1 MSINRV
7 PVWLRHN
14 HHCHHQHHHNHHH
27 QLTRMTSAIVLGLL
41 LTRLKLRLLLR
52 RRSRGGKISTLTNL
66 NKRHYQIKNDNFDIL
81 WMIDT
86 NTLKERKTTNL
97 KFPTRPAQAPR
108 QSPEAFMAIMSIM
121 SSCNWE
127 TIRKLYSL
135 KMQSFC
141 DKFQNSWK
149 LILRQSYMEK
159 IIKNNFASNFLGK
172 TESVSVIG
180 GGEVV
185 DNSTSLKN
193 KTNKIDQDEQI
204 RYIINK

>member
-1 MSINRV
+1 MSLNPV
-7 PVWLRHN
+7 PVCHRHN
-14 HHCHHQHHHNHHH
+14 HSRS

-66 NKRHYQIKNDNFDIL
+66 NKSHYQIKNDNFDIL
-81 WMIDT
+81 WIFDT
-86 NTLKERKTTNL
+86 KTEKKRKTTNL

-127 TIRKLYSL
+127 TIMKLYSL
-135 KMQSFC
+135 KMHPFC
-141 DKFQNSWK
+141 FKFQNSLK
-149 LILRQSYMEK
+149 LFLRQSYMEK
-159 IIKNNFASNFLGK
+159 VNKNNFALNFLGK

-185 DNSTSLKN
+185 DNSTSLKS
-193 KTNKIDQDEQI
+193 KKI
-204 RYIINK
+204 R